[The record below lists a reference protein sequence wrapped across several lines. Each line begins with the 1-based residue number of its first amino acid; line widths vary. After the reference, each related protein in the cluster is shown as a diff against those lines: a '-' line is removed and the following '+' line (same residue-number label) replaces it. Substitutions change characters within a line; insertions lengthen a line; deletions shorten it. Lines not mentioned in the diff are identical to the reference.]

1 MLNKLI
7 KQVAENNDYINTYNA
22 RIDEL
27 QQEIKRIARDIANPY
42 ACRTLKEF
50 TSDSAR
56 IAELY
61 AIMQEYIDEV
71 EHLGKENEML
81 QEDIA
86 ELESEVK

>member
-22 RIDEL
+22 KIDEL
-27 QQEIKRIARDIANPY
+27 TQDIIRISQDIANCPY
-42 ACRTLKEF
+42 GGRQFVSNA
-50 TSDSAR
+50 AR

-61 AIMQEYIDEV
+61 ATMKEFIDEV
-71 EHLGKENEML
+71 EHLEQENEML